1 MILKNLFTRFYKKK
15 KNNFFADQTSSIRNQ
30 AEIFNFS
37 KTRDNIKIG
46 KETVIRGKLIVFGHS
61 GKIEIGDECIIN
73 HNVEIWSAKNIKI
86 GNRVMIAHN
95 TNIIDTDGHPIDSK
109 NRYKHFKQIKEK
121 GFIDDKE
128 DEILKNIRSS
138 EIIIEDD
145 VWIGIGAYI
154 QRGVTIG
161 KESIVAPLSYVVQ
174 DVPPY
179 SVVSG
184 NPAKLIRTNP
194 QNKK

>member
-1 MILKNLFTRFYKKK
+1 MTLKNLFTKFYKKK
-15 KNNFFADQTSSIRNQ
+15 NNNFFADKTSSIRNK
-30 AEIFNFS
+30 AEILNFS
-37 KTRDNIKIG
+37 KDRSNIKIG
-46 KETVIRGKLIVFGHS
+46 KETIIRGKLIVFGHS
-61 GKIEIGDECIIN
+61 GKIEIGDECIVN
-73 HNVEIWSAKNIKI
+73 HNVEIWSAKNVKI

-95 TNIIDTDGHPIDSK
+95 VNIIDTDGHPVDSK

-121 GFIDDKE
+121 GFIQDKDDK
-128 DEILKNIRSS
+128 ILKDIRSS

-161 KESIVAPLSYVVQ
+161 RESIIAPLSYVVQ
-174 DVPPY
+174 DVPPN

-184 NPAKLIRTNP
+184 NPAQLIRTNL
-194 QNKK
+194 QNK